1 MNSKFGMFSVL
12 IIGVMMLLIPSTS
25 IANAQQEYE
34 DKYYEDEQYEK
45 IDKKSYNESYK
56 KDDEGKSNY
65 SDDDD
70 KYKKDVKE
78 KSEEPI
84 IIIKNEPIQ
93 KKEKKKMMKEPP
105 MLVVKKD
112 VLYCD
117 DIVNNVAPFTCDIE
131 SDILG
136 PDSGSYIQDCGND
149 EFVCDIIHE
158 SSFDMIV
165 TDNIE
170 FPGSEDGK
178 KINFNGERYTVT
190 EEFNLGIEEPNSFR
204 NSQCQEAGFDGS
216 LDIFLFGTDIE
227 ICTIFE
233 GECSGIVQD
242 GELKECTIKNY
253 LVDLD
258 R

>member
-12 IIGVMMLLIPSTS
+12 VLGIMMLLIPATS
-25 IANAQQEYE
+25 MANAQEYDDRYYE
-34 DKYYEDEQYEK
+34 DKEYKK
-45 IDKKSYNESYK
+45 IDKKSYNEPYK
-56 KDDEGKSNY
+56 KEDERKSYYKDDNK
-65 SDDDD
+65 
-70 KYKKDVKE
+70 

-93 KKEKKKMMKEPP
+93 KKEKKKEMKEPP

-117 DIVNNVAPFTCDIE
+117 IVANDEEPFTCFEE
-131 SDILG
+131 SSFPG
-136 PDSGSYIQDCGND
+136 PDSDRYVQECPDGSELLCN
-149 EFVCDIIHE
+149 IINE

-170 FPGSEDGK
+170 FPGSEKGK
-178 KINFNGERYTVT
+178 KITFNGERYTVS
-190 EEFNLGIEEPNSFR
+190 EEPNIGIEDQDDELDFF
-204 NSQCQEAGFDGS
+204 CQESGFDGGFEIDEVF
-216 LDIFLFGTDIE
+216 LGFLFPDSIF
-227 ICTIFE
+227 CTVFE

-253 LVDLD
+253 LVAVIE
-258 R
+258 